1 MRRARSFV
9 RVFCG
14 VFLFSS
20 VLAAQDWRGKARVD
34 GRVKDT
40 NGQPIEGA
48 KVQLTREAGGTT
60 AAKTNKKGYWSVM
73 GLIGGPWN
81 VDIMAAGYE
90 TRQLAVQLSEAGRV
104 PPLDIELK
112 KAAPAAREAGVGGG
126 APPETIEWIKEGNR
140 LLEDVQIIERAQQ
153 GDPVAQAAL
162 SKRGYTGIPSKD
174 AAKESYARARALYEK
189 ALAAVPGNPAILKG
203 IAQAYAGEG
212 NREKSIETLKEVL
225 EAEPD
230 DNDSR
235 VLIASMLLESGKL
248 EEGKAMLDAL
258 PEGAVKESGVY
269 ANVGILFMNKG
280 KATDAATYL
289 TRGIALDPADA
300 DLYYYRGLAYMQA
313 KKNAEAKADLNKYL
327 ELKPEGPEAKE
338 VREILQALK

>member
-1 MRRARSFV
+1 MLRARSFV
-9 RVFCG
+9 PVFCG
-14 VFLFSS
+14 VVLFSS

-34 GRVKDT
+34 GWVKDT
-40 NGQPIEGA
+40 DGQPIEGA

-81 VDIMAAGYE
+81 VDITAGGYE
-90 TRQLAVQLSEAGRV
+90 LRQLAINLSEAARV
-104 PPLDIELK
+104 PPLDIK
-112 KAAPAAREAGVGGG
+112 MTKSAPAAPGAGVTSGG
-126 APPETIEWIKEGNR
+126 APPETMEWIKEGNR
-140 LLEDVQIIERAQQ
+140 LLTEKKFAE
-153 GDPVAQAAL
+153 
-162 SKRGYTGIPSKD
+162 
-174 AAKESYARARALYEK
+174 ARALYEK
-189 ALAAVPGNPAILKG
+189 ALAAVPDNPAILKG

-212 NREKSIETLKEVL
+212 NREKSIETLKQVL

-230 DNDSR
+230 DNESR
-235 VLIASMLLESGKL
+235 VLVASMLLESGKL

-258 PEGAVKESGVY
+258 PEGAVKDSGVY

-289 TRGIALDPADA
+289 TRGIVLDPADA
-300 DLYYYRGLAYMQA
+300 DLYYYRGLAYMQS
-313 KKNAEAKADLNKYL
+313 KKNAEAKADLQKYL

>member
-1 MRRARSFV
+1 MLRT
-9 RVFCG
+9 RVLVPIFCG
-14 VFLFSS
+14 LVLFSA

-34 GRVKDT
+34 GWVKDT
-40 NGQPIEGA
+40 DGQPIEGA
-48 KVQLTREAGGTT
+48 KVQLTREAGGST
-60 AAKTNKKGYWSVM
+60 AVKTNKKGYWSVM

-81 VDIMAAGYE
+81 VDITAGGYE
-90 TRQLAVQLSEAGRV
+90 LRQLAINLSEAARV
-104 PPLDIELK
+104 PPLDIK
-112 KAAPAAREAGVGGG
+112 MTKSAPAAPDAGVSGG
-126 APPETIEWIKEGNR
+126 APPETVEWIKEGNR
-140 LLEDVQIIERAQQ
+140 LLEDVQIIERAQR

-174 AAKESYARARALYEK
+174 AAKENYAQARALYEK

-212 NREKSIETLKEVL
+212 NREKSVETLRQVL
-225 EAEPD
+225 EADPD

-235 VLIASMLLESGKL
+235 VLVASMLLETGKL

-258 PEGAVKESGVY
+258 PEGAVKDSGVY

-280 KATDAATYL
+280 KAADAATYL